1 MQYPGSLG
9 DSDPVSPLGQLTPL
23 SSRLTRPKLLV
34 VDDQAA
40 NIQALY
46 HAFAEDHQVFFATG
60 GAQAIKLCRE
70 KQPDLVLLDIVMPE
84 MDGYEVCAALKA
96 DKDTRD
102 IPIIFV
108 TGETDEGAETR
119 GLDAGAVD
127 FITKPINPKI
137 VRARARTHI
146 TLKRQSDHLRS
157 LSLLDGLTGIPNR
170 RCFDERLEMEWR
182 RAFRNARP
190 LSLLMVDVDHFK
202 RFNDHYGHAEGDQ
215 CLQHVAQALSYTLT
229 RPGDLVARYGGEEF
243 VCLLPETEC
252 SGAVAVAQMLE
263 RRVRDLS
270 LAHANSPSDQVVT
283 VSIGVACLDGRKPL
297 SAPDLVRLA
306 DAQLYR
312 AKEAGR
318 GRVCA
323 VESPAE
329 AAGD

>member
-1 MQYPGSLG
+1 MQSLFQSNEPAGSTSQNPIG
-9 DSDPVSPLGQLTPL
+9 ANPRPAS
-23 SSRLTRPKLLV
+23 RPKLLV
-34 VDDQAA
+34 VDDQAV

-46 HAFAEDHQVFFATG
+46 HAFAEDHQVFVATCG
-60 GAQAIKLCRE
+60 TQAIRLCRE

-84 MDGYEVCAALKA
+84 MDGYEVCTALKA
-96 DKDTRD
+96 DKDTCD

-127 FITKPINPKI
+127 FISKPINPRI

-157 LSLLDGLTGIPNR
+157 LSLLDGLTGIANR

-202 RFNDHYGHAEGDQ
+202 RYNDHYGHAAGDQ
-215 CLQHVAQALSYTLT
+215 CLQQVAQALGYTLT
-229 RPGDLVARYGGEEF
+229 RPGDVVARFGGEEF
-243 VCLLPETEC
+243 VCLLPETES
-252 SGAVAVAQMLE
+252 SGAVAVGQMLE
-263 RRVRDLS
+263 RRVRE
-270 LAHANSPSDQVVT
+270 LALPHASSPTDTVVT
-283 VSIGVACLDGRKPL
+283 VSIGVGYTDRRMPL
-297 SAPDLVRLA
+297 SALDLVRAA

-318 GRVCA
+318 GRVFA
-323 VESPAE
+323 DESGHAA
-329 AAGD
+329 AAG